1 MTPTEFV
8 LWLNGAL
15 GVMGDTPTPE
25 QMAKVRDKLG
35 EAIGKITADRLLERA
50 DEQVKRDKERAEKEA
65 ELAKMKAMMSQQ
77 LAQRLDEDTFR
88 ILAAQTNLHAAKVDL
103 YAARID
109 EYSQTLS
116 VGSGTLAELPP
127 GTTIAAAPT
136 PTKSGGILGSLLR
149 PAAKARA

>member
-25 QMAKVRDKLG
+25 QMAKIRDKLG

-50 DEQVKRDKERAEKEA
+50 DEQVKRDKDRAEKAA
-65 ELAKMKAMMSQQ
+65 EMAKAQMQAMMGQKMAQQ
-77 LAQRLDEDTFR
+77 ITESAWRTF
-88 ILAAQTNLHAAKVDL
+88 AAQTNA
-103 YAARID
+103 YAVKAN
-109 EYSQTLS
+109 EYAQMLE
-116 VGSGTLAELPP
+116 VERGKLPGLAP
-127 GTTIAAAPT
+127 GTIVAESPS
-136 PTKSGGILGSLLR
+136 PSKSGGILGSLLR